1 MLSKQAFAPPANHPM
16 RLLSFWWIVRLYD
29 IQLAMSR
36 RANIHIHT
44 AIVYTIENN
53 RQNSNGRSH
62 CNSHE
67 PKFPFNKHFSNMN
80 RTHWQWASFNGER
93 QKKTRWNLWQNTQF
107 PRIFMIVYYT
117 MILFQAGV
125 SNKSVR
131 ILFCFFFLNY
141 CIFIIPA
148 NDACKLLLLYIIL
161 PLCVL

>member
-1 MLSKQAFAPPANHPM
+1 
-16 RLLSFWWIVRLYD
+16 
-29 IQLAMSR
+29 MSR

-44 AIVYTIENN
+44 TIVYTIENN

-93 QKKTRWNLWQNTQF
+93 QKKNTLES
-107 PRIFMIVYYT
+107 VAKYT
-117 MILFQAGV
+117 ISKDFYDCILHNDSLSSRSFQQISTHFV
-125 SNKSVR
+125 
-131 ILFCFFFLNY
+131 FLNY